1 MRLMD
6 GPLPQSVRHSRQR
19 SNSIRN
25 GFRGGVYFVRDKR
38 FRLHEDGRFYKIPV
52 SDLEARYSMETLP
65 DGINLDYRQRLQN
78 HLDAFMDIKQTD
90 ISYTIVPFGTDGDA
104 IKNRMDAENAARE

>member
-1 MRLMD
+1 
-6 GPLPQSVRHSRQR
+6 
-19 SNSIRN
+19 
-25 GFRGGVYFVRDKR
+25 
-38 FRLHEDGRFYKIPV
+38 
-52 SDLEARYSMETLP
+52 METLP